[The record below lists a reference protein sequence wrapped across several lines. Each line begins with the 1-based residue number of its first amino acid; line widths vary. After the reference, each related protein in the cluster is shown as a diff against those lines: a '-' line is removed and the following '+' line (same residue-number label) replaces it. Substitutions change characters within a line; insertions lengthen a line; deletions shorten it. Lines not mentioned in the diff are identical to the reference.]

1 MGFSILCILSETH
14 FRRFSLRGVL
24 FFPLPLL
31 LLWARAPSS
40 HVCLQNS
47 RPSCHHWPYKA
58 TFSMSRPCID
68 PYCFQSPQLH
78 SRTSRKWLDLSLIQV
93 TTCTL
98 LVQAVCPIGTQFISA
113 DSLLRMLLLISCPI
127 YITPSFT
134 SRLKCH
140 LAMMRHLLPPAC
152 SGSPTIIYFYARD
165 FGVCGRRGS
174 RN

>member
-1 MGFSILCILSETH
+1 MQLFLHSGVPRLPDRFPEEVTLDGFFILCVLSETH
-14 FRRFSLRGVL
+14 FRRFSLREVL

-58 TFSMSRPCID
+58 TFSMSRPCVD
-68 PYCFQSPQLH
+68 PHCFQSPQLH

-98 LVQAVCPIGTQFISA
+98 LVLALCPIDTQFISA
-113 DSLLRMLLLISCPI
+113 VSLLCMLFLISCPI
-127 YITPSFT
+127 YIPSEV
-134 SRLKCH
+134 SL
-140 LAMMRHLLPPAC
+140 
-152 SGSPTIIYFYARD
+152 SPDA
-165 FGVCGRRGS
+165 
-174 RN
+174 